1 MSDTATIR
9 PAVQA
14 DVESILALMPRLAD
28 FNVPARRN
36 PEHLWMSDADILRVW
51 AKGDRP
57 DCIVQVAEAQDG
69 RIAGFSIVSLRPEL
83 LSHAPSSHLEAIA
96 VAPGFE
102 RQGIGQR
109 LLGAAE
115 RRARER
121 GAESMTL
128 HVFAVNDRARAM
140 YEKAGFDGE
149 LVRYYKPLQSGD

>member
-1 MSDTATIR
+1 MTDATKIR
-9 PAVQA
+9 PAAQA
-14 DVESILALMPRLAD
+14 DIDSILALMPRLAD
-28 FNVPARRN
+28 FDVPARRN
-36 PEHLWMSDADILRVW
+36 PEHLWMSDADVLRAW
-51 AKGDRP
+51 AKGDRR
-57 DCIVQVAEAQDG
+57 DCFVQVAESEDG
-69 RIAGFSIVSLRPEL
+69 RIAGFSLVSLRPEL

-109 LLGAAE
+109 LLDAAE
-115 RRARER
+115 REAQQQ

-149 LVRYYKPLQSGD
+149 LLRYYKPLSTED